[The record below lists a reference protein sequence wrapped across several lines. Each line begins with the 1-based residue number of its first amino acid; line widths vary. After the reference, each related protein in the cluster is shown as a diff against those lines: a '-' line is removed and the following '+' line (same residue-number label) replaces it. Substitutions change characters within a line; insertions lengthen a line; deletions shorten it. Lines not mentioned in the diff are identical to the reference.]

1 MWEFLLVAA
10 IVIVVFGFSIRRQLR
25 FFLGARREVAGR
37 ISDVE
42 PFLEQDDNG
51 SRWVTRCRVEYE
63 VDGKLY
69 QRRIMRRVQPAL
81 GEAII
86 LTYPARRPDE
96 AVEGHQRAA
105 TKQQIFA
112 VMATL
117 LALLFV
123 ILFRGYQA
131 GLLQE

>member
-37 ISDVE
+37 ISEVE

-51 SRWVTRCRVEYE
+51 SRWVTRCKVEYE

-69 QRRIMRRVQPAL
+69 QRRTMRRVQPAL
-81 GEAII
+81 GEAVI
-86 LTYPARRPDE
+86 LTYPESRPDE
-96 AVEGHQRAA
+96 AVEGHQQAA
-105 TKQQIFA
+105 AKQQIFA
-112 VMATL
+112 LVASL
-117 LALLFV
+117 LALLFLF
-123 ILFRGYQA
+123 LFRAYQA
-131 GLLQE
+131 SLLPE

>member
-1 MWEFLLVAA
+1 MWEFVLATA
-10 IVIVVFGFSIRRQLR
+10 TVIVVFGFSIRRQLR
-25 FFLGARREVAGR
+25 FFLGAKREVAGR
-37 ISDVE
+37 ISEVE

-51 SRWVTRCRVEYE
+51 SRWVARCKVEYE
-63 VDGKLY
+63 VNGRLY
-69 QRRIMRRVQPAL
+69 QRRIMRRMQPAL
-81 GEAII
+81 GEAVI
-86 LTYPARRPDE
+86 LTYPERRPDE

-105 TKQQIFA
+105 TKQHIFA